1 MKLMHW
7 LAGALLAVGSAGGAL
22 AGEHSGGLDAGVWTG
37 DGVAESVTVQSDT
50 TAPKLTQGPSVS
62 MNTKRWLLQVLW
74 TTDEAS
80 TTEVQIRVAGT
91 TLLQEFKDL
100 NLVTT
105 HTSAAISVSRNT
117 RYEYFIRSVDRAG
130 NAMRLG
136 PYYYTTPS
144 K

>member
-1 MKLMHW
+1 
-7 LAGALLAVGSAGGAL
+7 
-22 AGEHSGGLDAGVWTG
+22 
-37 DGVAESVTVQSDT
+37 
-50 TAPKLTQGPSVS
+50 
-62 MNTKRWLLQVLW
+62 
-74 TTDEAS
+74 
-80 TTEVQIRVAGT
+80 EVQIRVAGT
-91 TLLQEFKDL
+91 TLLQGFTDL